1 MGTSFS
7 VLCNTKRSV
16 VISASV
22 HDIKEDVN
30 DNIIS
35 SPRKLH
41 QCESR
46 DSGIVENEIPHGLP
60 GFSRVDTDSDNN
72 IIEDEDG
79 DDESSDGDIIT
90 SEVAKVS
97 RPHSCR
103 LGNRSASLKKR
114 NDIVLAEDKLVKLI
128 RTGKTGQSSSD
139 ENQQDIEREDSF
151 YGDSNQNVVNNSNS
165 KRSNRKTK
173 VSRLKNG
180 KDVGGATTIGD
191 LNSSSGES
199 SDGEMWIIPDETN
212 DQSRRSS
219 QRKGWVSQDDVLDE
233 ETLTSRSDMD
243 YYRIVSDSYSRYDAN
258 IMKKASEMSISSILL
273 MPSDGFCS
281 PTNTDMDEPIN
292 SLPFHLQRVS
302 ALISHIKHIVWRNYF
317 KQNFGAKI
325 FKNIHFPNI
334 SFFYIGNAKPTRS
347 K

>member
-1 MGTSFS
+1 M
-7 VLCNTKRSV
+7 
-16 VISASV
+16 ISASV

-60 GFSRVDTDSDNN
+60 GFSRVDTDSENN
-72 IIEDEDG
+72 IIEDEYG
-79 DDESSDGDIIT
+79 DDESSGDDVIP

-103 LGNRSASLKKR
+103 LGNRSASHKKR
-114 NDIVLAEDKLVKLI
+114 DDIVLAEDKLVQLI

-139 ENQQDIEREDSF
+139 ENQQDIVREDSF
-151 YGDSNQNVVNNSNS
+151 YGDSNQNIVNNNSNG

-173 VSRLKNG
+173 VSRFKNG
-180 KDVGGATTIGD
+180 KDLGGATTIGD

-212 DQSRRSS
+212 DKSRRSS

-302 ALISHIKHIVWRNYF
+302 ALISHIKHI
-317 KQNFGAKI
+317 
-325 FKNIHFPNI
+325 
-334 SFFYIGNAKPTRS
+334 
-347 K
+347 

>member
-60 GFSRVDTDSDNN
+60 GFSRVDTDSENN
-72 IIEDEDG
+72 IIEDEYG
-79 DDESSDGDIIT
+79 DDESSGDDVIP

-103 LGNRSASLKKR
+103 LGNRSASHKKR
-114 NDIVLAEDKLVKLI
+114 DDIVLAEDKLVQLI

-139 ENQQDIEREDSF
+139 ENQQDIVREDSF
-151 YGDSNQNVVNNSNS
+151 YGDSNQNIVNNNSNG

-173 VSRLKNG
+173 VSRFKNG

-212 DQSRRSS
+212 DKSRRSS

-243 YYRIVSDSYSRYDAN
+243 YYRIVSDSYNRYDAN

-302 ALISHIKHIVWRNYF
+302 ALISHIKHI
-317 KQNFGAKI
+317 
-325 FKNIHFPNI
+325 
-334 SFFYIGNAKPTRS
+334 
-347 K
+347 